1 MSAFRKGDALLIVDA
16 QNDFLP
22 GGSLAVPR
30 GDAILP
36 ALDAYLEL
44 AREAS
49 VPVFATRDAHPPN
62 HCSFREQGGR
72 WPPHGVKGTKG
83 AELSSKLH
91 LPDDLRLIDKGSD
104 PERDAY
110 SGFDGTELDP
120 SLRALGIGRLFVG
133 GLATE
138 YCVLETVKDARS
150 LGYEIVLLEDATMA
164 IEAREGERA
173 REEMR
178 ALGAVPKRLEA
189 VRA

>member
-1 MSAFRKGDALLIVDA
+1 MSAFRKGDALLMVDA

-22 GGSLAVPR
+22 GGALAVPR

-44 AREAS
+44 ARAAS
-49 VPVFATRDAHPPN
+49 IPVLATRDAHPPN
-62 HCSFREQGGR
+62 HCSFRERGGP
-72 WPPHGVKGTKG
+72 WPPHGVKGTRG
-83 AELSSKLH
+83 AELSPKLH
-91 LPDDLRLIDKGSD
+91 WPAELRVIDKGSD
-104 PERDAY
+104 PEREAY
-110 SGFDGTELDP
+110 SGFDDTELDP
-120 SLRALGIGRLFVG
+120 WLRELGVGRLFVG

-150 LGYEIVLLEDATMA
+150 LGYEVVLLEDATMA
-164 IEAREGERA
+164 IDAREGERA

-178 ALGAVPKRLEA
+178 ALGAIPMRLEA